1 MNIFISVCSG
11 LAINLPI
18 SLTLCTGKNKFS
30 LIELPSRFG
39 VACQKRGCKM
49 EIEYFL

>member
-1 MNIFISVCSG
+1 MNIFISVGSG

-39 VACQKRGCKM
+39 VACQKRGAKWK
-49 EIEYFL
+49 